1 MRRDGR
7 AEEHTVEGDV
17 RGHKDLIEAIL
28 KRMLAH
34 GRFVHSRWPKARRK
48 ICAFKMAEGMEED
61 LCI

>member
-28 KRMLAH
+28 K
-34 GRFVHSRWPKARRK
+34 
-48 ICAFKMAEGMEED
+48 KMAEGMAED
-61 LCI
+61 SCI